1 MIHTEK
7 FDEGGIVMT
16 KTEEVRQQMMAA
28 MKAGDRPRKD
38 ALSSLLAALK
48 AKQIDKQAE
57 LTEAEENAVVSKE
70 LKELHETLDT
80 TPVDRTEAIAE
91 AKARIAVFEEFMPK
105 QMDEEEIG
113 AAIDATFEELGIE
126 TPAPSDKGKIMK
138 ALMPKVAGK
147 ADGKLVNKLVS
158 MHFS

>member
-1 MIHTEK
+1 
-7 FDEGGIVMT
+7 MT

-57 LTEAEENAVVSKE
+57 LTEAEENAVVAKE

-80 TPVDRTEAIAE
+80 TPADRTESIGE

-105 QMDEEEIG
+105 QMDEKEIG
-113 AAIDATFEELGIE
+113 AAIDATFAELGIE

-147 ADGKLVNKLVS
+147 ADGKLVNELVS
-158 MHFS
+158 RRFS

>member
-1 MIHTEK
+1 
-7 FDEGGIVMT
+7 MT

>member
-1 MIHTEK
+1 
-7 FDEGGIVMT
+7 MT

-57 LTEAEENAVVSKE
+57 LTEAEENAVVAKE

-80 TPVDRTEAIAE
+80 TPADRTESIAE

-105 QMDEEEIG
+105 QMDEKEIG
-113 AAIDATFEELGIE
+113 AAIDATFAELGIE

-147 ADGKLVNKLVS
+147 ADGKLVNELVS
-158 MHFS
+158 RRFS

>member
-1 MIHTEK
+1 LDK
-7 FDEGGIVMT
+7 GGIVMA
-16 KTEEVRQQMMAA
+16 KTEEVRKQMMAA

-57 LTEAEENAVVSKE
+57 LTEAEENAVVAKE

-80 TPVDRTEAIAE
+80 TPADRTEAIAE

-105 QMDEEEIG
+105 LMEEKEIG
-113 AAIDATFEELGIE
+113 AAIDETFAELGIG
-126 TPAPSDKGKIMK
+126 TPAPSDKGRIMK

-147 ADGKLVNKLVS
+147 ADGRLVNELVS
-158 MHFS
+158 KRFA

>member
-1 MIHTEK
+1 
-7 FDEGGIVMT
+7 MT

-158 MHFS
+158 MRFS